1 MPYCFRC
8 RGSVSASITPSVQQL
23 PLVCGVW
30 CVPGTGQWMVPCAA
44 SGYTRAHC
52 RTLPHMVT
60 IDWPLLT
67 TLQCP
72 VSSALC
78 YLLVVAS
85 VPSPPLA
92 SVHPWLLRC
101 KCWGLGQGGGLVS
114 LLTSPAVGQFRL
126 RAPVQPPANRQPS
139 PHLAPTRAKCRV
151 NWINYWFN

>member
-1 MPYCFRC
+1 MPFCFRC

-23 PLVCGVW
+23 PLVCGVCPALVSQW
-30 CVPGTGQWMVPCAA
+30 CHVPPLV
-44 SGYTRAHC
+44 
-52 RTLPHMVT
+52 TLPHTAAHGHYTAAHWHMVT

-72 VSSALC
+72 VPLC
-78 YLLVVAS
+78 YLLVAAS

-101 KCWGLGQGGGLVS
+101 KCWGLAGGLELVS

-126 RAPVQPPANRQPS
+126 RAPVQQPANRQPS
-139 PHLAPTRAKCRV
+139 PAPTRAKCRV